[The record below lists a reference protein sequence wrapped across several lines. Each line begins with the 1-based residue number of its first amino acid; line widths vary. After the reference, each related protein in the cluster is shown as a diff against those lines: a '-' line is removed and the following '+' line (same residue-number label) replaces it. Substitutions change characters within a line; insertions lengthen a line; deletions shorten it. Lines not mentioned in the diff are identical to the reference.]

1 MASFFFAY
9 ALSGWR
15 PWEHLADEGT
25 LYYQATAMTM
35 AGIVMG
41 QVGAGLGWRT
51 NLRSSVSIACSPTA
65 YSSSE
70 SQSKWQ

>member
-1 MASFFFAY
+1 MGGALRRPRGNGVLLLRLRSLRLAS
-9 ALSGWR
+9 
-15 PWEHLADEGT
+15 EGT

-51 NLRSSVSIACSPTA
+51 NIRSTVSIGLLSN
-65 YSSSE
+65 
-70 SQSKWQ
+70 QLLVV